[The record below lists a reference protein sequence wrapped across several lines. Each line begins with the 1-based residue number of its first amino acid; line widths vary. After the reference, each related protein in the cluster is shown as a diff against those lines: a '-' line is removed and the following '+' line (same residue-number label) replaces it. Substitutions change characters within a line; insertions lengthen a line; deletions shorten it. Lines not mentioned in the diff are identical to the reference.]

1 MGLQSLHQV
10 DDFDVV
16 ILVVAALREIDQLLT
31 LQSRSLLPFQI
42 LALQLGALVRV
53 EHIKEFLNLVL
64 II

>member
-10 DDFDVV
+10 DDLDVV
-16 ILVVAALREIDQLLT
+16 ILVVATLSEIDQLLT
-31 LQSRSLLPFQI
+31 LHRRSLLPFQI
-42 LALQLGALVRV
+42 LALQLRALVRV